1 MLHIFGAD
9 SAGIFGC
16 VRRRALKICGAGFS
30 ACGLAFQRVQ
40 PARRPACSRGWLPHK
55 AWLLVCAL
63 LFFSTAASAQ
73 TTIVRLGTL
82 APRNSRW
89 HQLILDMGEK
99 WKKASGG
106 KVELKV
112 YPGGEQGDEP
122 EMVQKM
128 RIGALQA
135 VAISGAGLSGI
146 DGSDAALQIPMMYN
160 SWDELDYVRDHIG
173 PQLEKALA
181 ARGYIVLNWGD
192 TGWVHLFSKRPASTP
207 ADFQRMKLCVLQ
219 GDTADFEL
227 FKRNGFQ
234 PVSLATTDIL
244 TGLQTGLIDAFEAPP
259 MVALASQ
266 WFGGARNMLD
276 VKFAPLSGA
285 TLVSRQTWDQ
295 IPASLRPQLLSIA
308 RDSGAQIRQE
318 VRRMEDS
325 SIGMMQTLGLN
336 VVHADANAASQ
347 WRALIEQKLWPA
359 LRGGAMPAS
368 LFDQVKSLCQQYRAP
383 HPGAAPKKSTRG
395 KPTTHR

>member
-1 MLHIFGAD
+1 MWKSSMLRIA
-9 SAGIFGC
+9 I
-16 VRRRALKICGAGFS
+16 
-30 ACGLAFQRVQ
+30 
-40 PARRPACSRGWLPHK
+40 
-55 AWLLVCAL
+55 AL
-63 LFFSTAASAQ
+63 LTLASAASAQ
-73 TTIVRLGTL
+73 TIVIRLGTL

-89 HQLILDMGEK
+89 HQLILDMGDK

-128 RIGALQA
+128 RIKSLQA

-146 DGSDAALQIPMMYN
+146 DAASAALQIPMMYD
-160 SWDELDYVRDHIG
+160 SWDELDYVRDRIG
-173 PQLEKALA
+173 PDLEKGLA
-181 ARGYIVLNWGD
+181 TRGFIVLNWAD
-192 TGWVHLFSKRPASTP
+192 TGWIRFFSKRPATTP
-207 ADFQRMKLCVLQ
+207 DEFRHMKICVLM
-219 GDTADFEL
+219 GDTTSFEL

-244 TGLQTGLIDAFEAPP
+244 IGLQTGLIDSFQAPP

-285 TLVSRQTWDQ
+285 TLVAKDTWEQ
-295 IPASLRPQLLSIA
+295 IPAALRPQLLAIA
-308 RDSGAQIRQE
+308 HDSGAEIRQE
-318 VRRMEDS
+318 IRRLEDT

-336 VVHADANAASQ
+336 VVHADPNAVSQ
-347 WRALIEQKLWPA
+347 WRTIVEQQLWPA
-359 LRGGAMPAS
+359 LRGGGMPAP
-368 LFDQVKSLCQQYRAP
+368 LFDRVKRLRDEYRAA
-383 HPGAAPKKSTRG
+383 HSGAKPPPKA
-395 KPTTHR
+395 KPRAHATSR

>member
-1 MLHIFGAD
+1 MLR
-9 SAGIFGC
+9 
-16 VRRRALKICGAGFS
+16 VTTALMF
-30 ACGLAFQRVQ
+30 LA
-40 PARRPACSRGWLPHK
+40 
-55 AWLLVCAL
+55 
-63 LFFSTAASAQ
+63 TAASAQ
-73 TTIVRLGTL
+73 TIVVRLGTL

-89 HQLILDMGEK
+89 HQLILDMGDK

-106 KVELKV
+106 RVELKV

-128 RIGALQA
+128 RIGALQG

-146 DGSDAALQIPMMYN
+146 DGSDAALQIPMMYE
-160 SWDELDYVRDHIG
+160 SWDELDYVRDRIG
-173 PQLEKALA
+173 PQLENGLA
-181 ARGYIVLNWGD
+181 TRGYIVLNWGD
-192 TGWVHLFSKRPASTP
+192 TGWVHLFSKRPAATP
-207 ADFQRMKLCVLQ
+207 GDFQRMKLCVLQ

-285 TLVSRQTWDQ
+285 TLVSKQTWDQ
-295 IPASLRPQLLSIA
+295 IPAGVRPQLLSIA
-308 RDSGAQIRQE
+308 HDSGAEIRQE
-318 VRRMEDS
+318 VRRLEDN

-336 VVHADANAASQ
+336 VVHADANASNQ
-347 WRALIEQKLWPA
+347 WRALIEGKLWPA
-359 LRGGAMPAS
+359 LRGGAMPAP
-368 LFDQVKSLCQQYRAP
+368 LFNQVKSLCQQYRTA
-383 HPGAAPKKSTRG
+383 HSGTAPKKSTQP
-395 KPTTHR
+395 KHTTTR

>member
-1 MLHIFGAD
+1 MFR
-9 SAGIFGC
+9 F
-16 VRRRALKICGAGFS
+16 ALAILL
-30 ACGLAFQRVQ
+30 LA
-40 PARRPACSRGWLPHK
+40 S
-55 AWLLVCAL
+55 
-63 LFFSTAASAQ
+63 AASAQ
-73 TTIVRLGTL
+73 TVAVRLGTL

-160 SWDELDYVRDHIG
+160 SWDELDYVRDRIG
-173 PQLEKALA
+173 PQLEKGLD
-181 ARGYIVLNWGD
+181 ARGYVVLNWGD
-192 TGWVHLFSKRPASTP
+192 TGWVHLFSKRPATTP
-207 ADFQRMKLCVLQ
+207 GDFQKMKLCVLQ

-285 TLVSRQTWDQ
+285 TLVSKQAWEQ
-295 IPASLRPQLLSIA
+295 IPAGVRPQLLSIA

-318 VRRMEDS
+318 IRRMEDN

-336 VVHADANAASQ
+336 VVHADANAAAE
-347 WRALIEQKLWPA
+347 WRALLEGKLWPA

-368 LFDQVKSLCQQYRAP
+368 LFDQVRSLCQQYRTA
-383 HPGAAPKKSTRG
+383 HSGAAPRKNTPR